1 MSMNHT
7 FWHFYQLWVI
17 EYMPSTNVDFI
28 KTLQFISDALN
39 AAAVSVVKYGFP
51 VPAAKI
57 TTLFFSKCL

>member
-1 MSMNHT
+1 
-7 FWHFYQLWVI
+7 
-17 EYMPSTNVDFI
+17 MPSTNVDLI

-57 TTLFFSKCL
+57 TTLFFSKCLYALLLIYGSQTADIGKAD